1 VLRIVQPP
9 RPRIIM
15 QTEAGQ
21 IRGVVYSADKHER
34 LQAILRSSRPYR
46 SNVLLTNREGAGR

>member
-1 VLRIVQPP
+1 
-9 RPRIIM
+9 M

-34 LQAILRSSRPYR
+34 LQAIFTPSRPYL
-46 SNVLLTNREGAGR
+46 SNVLLRNREGAGR

>member
-1 VLRIVQPP
+1 
-9 RPRIIM
+9 M

-34 LQAILRSSRPYR
+34 LQAIFTPSRPYL